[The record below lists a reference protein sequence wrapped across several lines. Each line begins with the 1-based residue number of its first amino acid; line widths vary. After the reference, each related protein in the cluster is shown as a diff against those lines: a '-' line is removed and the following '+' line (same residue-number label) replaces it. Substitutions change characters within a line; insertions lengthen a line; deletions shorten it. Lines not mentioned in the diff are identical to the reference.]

1 MTEPEPQ
8 TTPSQAPPPPPAVS
22 PPTAGD
28 SGAGQ
33 ASAQAAEQASLPP
46 SQAKPEAGQS
56 IRILFASDASDL
68 PDSAKKELADVV
80 ARIRDDPSLRLQLLA
95 YAGGESLSPSK
106 ARRLSL
112 SRALS
117 ARTFLI
123 ENGLRSTRIDV
134 RALGD
139 TATDE
144 PVNRVDINV
153 IER

>member
-1 MTEPEPQ
+1 M
-8 TTPSQAPPPPPAVS
+8 
-22 PPTAGD
+22 
-28 SGAGQ
+28 
-33 ASAQAAEQASLPP
+33 
-46 SQAKPEAGQS
+46 
-56 IRILFASDASDL
+56 
-68 PDSAKKELADVV
+68 V